1 MQTLKE
7 LLAEIEELRSQLAVQ
22 DKKPRTPGKV
32 PAGTTPKSTGAAPT
46 VKPSVAPAKMETWS
60 PGRPPATNAPVEPST
75 TTTAEQPGNI
85 VPPVAD
91 TGSAKPV
98 DEAAAK
104 SAAGTQPGK
113 ITAKA
118 KADAAAREKA
128 QIRLKEIVASA
139 AWHSARYAAA
149 SALDEKITDT
159 DLDASLGKLRQ
170 QITTPSTLDEGLDDA
185 KELVR
190 AIRNKVVWK
199 DEKSVPEERK
209 SHVRKAE
216 QLLVE
221 LMDSGDEI
229 CAKKIALLL
238 YDGGTRSEIRMAAG
252 RKLGQSETD
261 ILFKEWTVRGR
272 KLEKAQIETIYN
284 NTKDWRQKW
293 LAGKELAIPQAYTDV
308 YENKE
313 ASREDRLEASHLL
326 GLSHSEFA
334 LHERELGKDPSQEDL
349 KHIWIGAKDHAVRIA
364 AAKELGHSSAK
375 IWMSEHPVVVVGLG
389 ILVLIIVGTFPLW
402 RPRHH
407 SRKTQATNAPVEQV
421 QTDSSVSTTA
431 NDTPS
436 STETPMTTGTTT
448 QNLQTSDSSGSVIAP
463 SAKPPDYNTE
473 TIDMAGMLSR
483 DLPDPSTGSTQANLL
498 VAPPDLPEEPEDI
511 KDTPATPPTNVQKSA
526 AGVASANSA
535 AIDSNKVTT
544 NTITSAKTAVATGAV
559 AKTTAEVRIST
570 NNTTKPAI
578 VAKSTNVVGIAS
590 NKVAASTVVPAR
602 STAAATGQVTKA
614 IATVKISTNV
624 PNTTVAVKAT
634 NLVGT
639 ASNKVPTKV
648 TVSIAPTGQVSKA
661 VAPARVATN
670 TPRPTVAV
678 TSTNATGLSSNK
690 VPATAT
696 GIVTKAVSPGSE

>member
-7 LLAEIEELRSQLAVQ
+7 LLAEIEELRSQLTVQ
-22 DKKPRTPGKV
+22 DKKPRAPGKV

-46 VKPSVAPAKMETWS
+46 VKPSVAPVKMETWS
-60 PGRPPATNAPVEPST
+60 PGRPPTTESPAELSATTV
-75 TTTAEQPGNI
+75 AEQPGNV

-98 DEAAAK
+98 GEEAAK
-104 SAAGTQPGK
+104 SAVGAQAGK

-118 KADAAAREKA
+118 KADAAARDKA
-128 QIRLKEIVASA
+128 QTRLKEIATST
-139 AWHSARYAAA
+139 AWQSARYAAT

-159 DLDASLGKLRQ
+159 DLDVSLGKLRQ
-170 QITTPSTLDEGLDDA
+170 QITTPATLDEGLDDA

-190 AIRNKVVWK
+190 VIRNKVVWK

-229 CAKKIALLL
+229 CAKKIAVLL
-238 YDGGTRSEIRMAAG
+238 YDGGTRSEIRTAAG

-261 ILFKEWTVRGR
+261 VLFKEWTVRGR
-272 KLEKAQIETIYN
+272 KLEKAQIEIIYN
-284 NTKDWRQKW
+284 NSKDWRQKW
-293 LAGKELAIPQAYTDV
+293 LAGKELGIQQAYTDV

-313 ASREDRLEASHLL
+313 ASREDRLEASRLL
-326 GLSHSEFA
+326 GLSHSIFA

-375 IWMSEHPVVVVGLG
+375 IWMSEHPVIVVGLG

-421 QTDSSVSTTA
+421 QTESNVSTA
-431 NDTPS
+431 AKDTPS
-436 STETPMTTGTTT
+436 ATETPMTTGTTT
-448 QNLQTSDSSGSVIAP
+448 QNLKSSDSSGTVIAP
-463 SAKPPDYNTE
+463 AAKPPEYNTE

-483 DLPDPSTGSTQANLL
+483 DLPDPSKGSVPANLL

-511 KDTPATPPTNVQKSA
+511 KDTPASPPTNVRQSA
-526 AGVASANSA
+526 AGAASANSA
-535 AIDSNKVTT
+535 AIASNKVTT
-544 NTITSAKTAVATGAV
+544 NAAVPVAKTAVATGVV
-559 AKTTAEVRIST
+559 AKTTAVVRIST
-570 NNTTKPAI
+570 NNTPKPAI
-578 VAKSTNVVGIAS
+578 VAKSTNVVDIAS
-590 NKVAASTVVPAR
+590 NKVPAR
-602 STAAATGQVTKA
+602 SATATTGQVTKA

-624 PNTTVAVKAT
+624 PNTAIVVKAT

-639 ASNKVPTKV
+639 ASNKLPTKV
-648 TVSIAPTGQVSKA
+648 TVSTASTGQASKT